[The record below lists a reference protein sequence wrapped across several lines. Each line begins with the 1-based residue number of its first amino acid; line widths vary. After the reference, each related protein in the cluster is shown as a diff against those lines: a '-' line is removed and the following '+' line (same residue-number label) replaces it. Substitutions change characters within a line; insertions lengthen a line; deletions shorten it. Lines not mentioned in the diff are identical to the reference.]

1 MKKSILLAFFI
12 CALTFISCRRQW
24 TDTILLSGHEYNFH
38 ANGDST
44 IVTSKGTSWWL
55 ADVMLDSTHYFFPQ
69 ANSDCKLLYI
79 DSNFQIE
86 RRSCDSLFVKMNIN
100 KKNSSRVLWIQ
111 LEAGDYFNSITFTQD
126 KK

>member
-1 MKKSILLAFFI
+1 
-12 CALTFISCRRQW
+12 
-24 TDTILLSGHEYNFH
+24 LLSGHEYSFN

-44 IVTSKGTSWWL
+44 FVTSKGTSWWF
-55 ADVMLDSTHYFFPQ
+55 ADVMLVSTHYFLPQ
-69 ANSDCKLLYI
+69 ANSNCKLIYI

-100 KKNSSRVLWIQ
+100 KTNSSRVLWIQ
-111 LEAGDYFNSITFTQD
+111 LQAGDYFNSIMFTQN